1 MNNKEKVYKIL
12 SEVLDLEIDMI
23 NENTSPDNTISW
35 DSFNAL
41 MLISEFEEQFNLCFT
56 MKEVEHVN
64 SVKEIINVLK
74 SKGVV
79 FS

>member
-12 SEVLDLEIDMI
+12 SEVLDLELDMI

-41 MLISEFEEQFNLCFT
+41 MLISEFEEQFKLCFT